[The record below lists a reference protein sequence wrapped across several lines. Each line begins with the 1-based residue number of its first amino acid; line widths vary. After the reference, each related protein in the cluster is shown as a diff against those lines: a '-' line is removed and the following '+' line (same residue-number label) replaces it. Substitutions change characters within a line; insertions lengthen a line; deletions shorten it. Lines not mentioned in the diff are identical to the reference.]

1 MYLFR
6 KTIKTEGSVCKII
19 LIKGLKESRIPVLI
33 SIFQFHLII
42 LILEANISL
51 NSTFKMTGQNDKK
64 VAIIGT
70 LKEKSLLKQKVFDNT
85 LESFS
90 VVKDVL
96 KSLSKEINSSL
107 GGIDSRIRLEYTD
120 RSNFD
125 AQLKVAGDILLFS
138 MHSNIFQFDREHPA
152 WKTAYIQKNKYN
164 AYSGIINIY
173 NFLNDSFKYSRLDDL
188 GYLIAR
194 IFINHEKQYFVEGK
208 RQMGM
213 LFTNYGNE
221 EISKQSLQMII
232 STAIQYAL
240 EFDLLV
246 PPYDAVK
253 IATVGQAE
261 AKIQHSRVITGKR
274 LGFQFNS
281 DDVLVSNPQ
290 ET

>member
-1 MYLFR
+1 M
-6 KTIKTEGSVCKII
+6 TE
-19 LIKGLKESRIPVLI
+19 
-33 SIFQFHLII
+33 
-42 LILEANISL
+42 
-51 NSTFKMTGQNDKK
+51 QNDKK
-64 VAIIGT
+64 QEIIGT
-70 LKEKSLLKQKVFDNT
+70 LKEKSILKQKVYDNT
-85 LESFS
+85 FESFCI
-90 VVKDVL
+90 VKDVL
-96 KSLSKEINSSL
+96 KSLSKDVNTSL
-107 GGIDSRIRLEYTD
+107 SGVDTRVRLEYTD

-125 AQLKVAGDILLFS
+125 AQIKVAGDILLFS

-152 WKTAYIQKNKYN
+152 WKTPYIQKNKYN

-173 NFLNDSFKYSRLDDL
+173 NFLADSFRYSRLDDL

-221 EISKQSLQMII
+221 EISKQSLQLII

-246 PPYDAVK
+246 PPYDTVK

-281 DDVLVSNPQ
+281 DDVLINDSNK
-290 ET
+290 T

>member
-1 MYLFR
+1 M
-6 KTIKTEGSVCKII
+6 VD
-19 LIKGLKESRIPVLI
+19 
-33 SIFQFHLII
+33 
-42 LILEANISL
+42 L
-51 NSTFKMTGQNDKK
+51 NEKK
-64 VAIIGT
+64 LAIVGT
-70 LKEKSLLKQKVFDNT
+70 LKDKSLLKQKVFDNT
-85 LESFS
+85 FEAFCS
-90 VVKDVL
+90 VKDVL
-96 KSLSKEINSSL
+96 KNISKEVNSNL
-107 GGIDSRIRLEYTD
+107 AGLDSRLKLEYTD

-125 AQLKVAGDILLFS
+125 AQIKVAGDILLFS

-152 WKTAYIQKNKYN
+152 WKTSYIQKNKFN

-173 NFLNDSFKYSRLDDL
+173 NFLADSFRYSRLDDL

-213 LFTNYGNE
+213 LFTNYGSE
-221 EISKQSLQMII
+221 EISSQSLQLII

-246 PPYDAVK
+246 PPYDTVK

-261 AKIQHSRVITGKR
+261 AKIQHSKVTTGKR

-281 DDVLVSNPQ
+281 DDVLISNPQ
-290 ET
+290 DT

>member
-1 MYLFR
+1 M
-6 KTIKTEGSVCKII
+6 SD
-19 LIKGLKESRIPVLI
+19 
-33 SIFQFHLII
+33 
-42 LILEANISL
+42 
-51 NSTFKMTGQNDKK
+51 QNDKK
-64 VAIIGT
+64 QEIIGI
-70 LKEKSLLKQKVFDNT
+70 LKEKSQLKQRVFDNT
-85 LESFS
+85 FESFCTI
-90 VVKDVL
+90 KEVL
-96 KSLSKEINSSL
+96 RNMTREINGNL
-107 GGIDSRIRLEYTD
+107 GGTDPRIRMEYTD

-125 AQLKVAGDILLFS
+125 AQIKVAADILLFS

-152 WKTAYIQKNKYN
+152 WKTTYVQKNKYN

-173 NFLNDSFKYSRLDDL
+173 NFLADSFRYSRLDDL

-221 EISKQSLQMII
+221 EISKQSLQLII
-232 STAIQYAL
+232 STAVQYSL

-246 PPYDAVK
+246 PPYDTVK

-261 AKIQHSRVITGKR
+261 AKIQHSRVMTGKR

-281 DDVLVSNPQ
+281 DDVLMSSSQ
-290 ET
+290 

>member
-1 MYLFR
+1 MP
-6 KTIKTEGSVCKII
+6 E
-19 LIKGLKESRIPVLI
+19 
-33 SIFQFHLII
+33 
-42 LILEANISL
+42 L
-51 NSTFKMTGQNDKK
+51 NEKK
-64 VAIIGT
+64 QAIITT
-70 LKEKSLLKQKVFDNT
+70 LKEKSVLKEKVYDNT
-85 LESFS
+85 LNAFIILKDILRNLA
-90 VVKDVL
+90 KDV
-96 KSLSKEINSSL
+96 NNNL
-107 GGIDSRIRLEYTD
+107 GDIDQRIKLEYSD

-125 AQLKVAGDILLFS
+125 AQMKVAGDILFFS

-173 NFLNDSFKYSRLDDL
+173 NFLFDSFKYSRLDDL

-194 IFINHEKQYFVEGK
+194 IFINHENQYFVEGK

-221 EISKQSLQMII
+221 EVSRKALEVII
-232 STAIQYAL
+232 ETAIHYAL

-246 PPYDAVK
+246 PPYDTVK

-281 DDVLVSNPQ
+281 DDVLERNAN

>member
-1 MYLFR
+1 MAELED
-6 KTIKTEGSVCKII
+6 KK
-19 LIKGLKESRIPVLI
+19 L
-33 SIFQFHLII
+33 LII
-42 LILEANISL
+42 S
-51 NSTFKMTGQNDKK
+51 
-64 VAIIGT
+64 T
-70 LKEKSLLKQKVFDNT
+70 LKEKSMLKQKVYDNT
-85 LESFS
+85 IEWFG
-90 VVKDVL
+90 VVKDIL
-96 KSLSKEINSSL
+96 KSMARDVNSSL
-107 GGIDSRIRLEYTD
+107 AGLDPRIKLEYTD

-152 WKTAYIQKNKYN
+152 WKTPYIQKNKFN

-173 NFLNDSFKYSRLDDL
+173 NFLFDSFRYSRLDDL

-194 IFINHEKQYFVEGK
+194 IFINHENQYFVEGK

-213 LFTNYGNE
+213 LFSNYGNE
-221 EISKQSLQMII
+221 AISSSSLQTII
-232 STAIQYAL
+232 STAIQYSL

-246 PPYDAVK
+246 PPYDTVK

-281 DDVLVSNPQ
+281 DDVLMGKNH
-290 ET
+290 EI

>member
-1 MYLFR
+1 MSELD
-6 KTIKTEGSVCKII
+6 E
-19 LIKGLKESRIPVLI
+19 
-33 SIFQFHLII
+33 
-42 LILEANISL
+42 
-51 NSTFKMTGQNDKK
+51 KK
-64 VAIIGT
+64 QAIIVT
-70 LKEKSLLKQKVFDNT
+70 LKEKSVLKQKVYDNT
-85 LESFS
+85 FESFCL
-90 VVKDVL
+90 VKEIL
-96 KSLSKEINSSL
+96 KSFSRESNVSL
-107 GGIDSRIRLEYTD
+107 AGIDSRIRLEYTD

-173 NFLNDSFKYSRLDDL
+173 NFLADSFKYSRLDDL

-221 EISKQSLQMII
+221 EISRQSLQII
-232 STAIQYAL
+232 IATAIQYSL

-246 PPYDAVK
+246 PPYDTVK

-281 DDVLVSNPQ
+281 DDVLVNNSQ

>member
-1 MYLFR
+1 M
-6 KTIKTEGSVCKII
+6 
-19 LIKGLKESRIPVLI
+19 PD
-33 SIFQFHLII
+33 
-42 LILEANISL
+42 L
-51 NSTFKMTGQNDKK
+51 NEKK
-64 VAIIGT
+64 KAIVT
-70 LKEKSLLKQKVFDNT
+70 SLKEKSLLKQRVFDNT
-85 LESFS
+85 LESFCT
-90 VVKDVL
+90 VKEVL
-96 KSLSKEINSSL
+96 KSLTKEANASL
-107 GGIDSRIRLEYTD
+107 AGIDSRIRLEYTD

-125 AQLKVAGDILLFS
+125 AQIKVAGDILLFS

-152 WKTAYIQKNKYN
+152 WKTPYIQKNKYN

-173 NFLNDSFKYSRLDDL
+173 NFLADSFRYSRLDDL

-221 EISKQSLQMII
+221 EIGKSSLQLII
-232 STAIQYAL
+232 TTAIQYSL

-246 PPYDAVK
+246 PPYDTVK

-261 AKIQHSRVITGKR
+261 SKIQHSKVITGKR

-281 DDVLVSNPQ
+281 DDVLGNNS
-290 ET
+290 EST

>member
-1 MYLFR
+1 MVDQ
-6 KTIKTEGSVCKII
+6 I
-19 LIKGLKESRIPVLI
+19 
-33 SIFQFHLII
+33 
-42 LILEANISL
+42 
-51 NSTFKMTGQNDKK
+51 DKK
-64 VAIIGT
+64 LAIIGT
-70 LKEKSLLKQKVFDNT
+70 LKEKSILKQKVFDNT
-85 LESFS
+85 LEAFCN
-90 VVKDVL
+90 VKEVL
-96 KSLSKEINSSL
+96 KNLSKEINSNL
-107 GGIDSRIRLEYTD
+107 VGIDSRIRLEYTD

-125 AQLKVAGDILLFS
+125 AQIKIAGDILLFS

-152 WKTAYIQKNKYN
+152 WKTAYIQKNKFN

-173 NFLNDSFKYSRLDDL
+173 NFLADSFKYSRQDDL

-194 IFINHEKQYFVEGK
+194 IFINHQKQYFVEGK

-221 EISKQSLQMII
+221 EISKQSLHVII

-261 AKIQHSRVITGKR
+261 AKIQHSRVMTGKR

-281 DDVLVSNPQ
+281 DDVLISNPQ

>member
-1 MYLFR
+1 MSELD
-6 KTIKTEGSVCKII
+6 
-19 LIKGLKESRIPVLI
+19 
-33 SIFQFHLII
+33 
-42 LILEANISL
+42 
-51 NSTFKMTGQNDKK
+51 DKK
-64 VAIIGT
+64 AAIIGT
-70 LKEKSLLKQKVFDNT
+70 LKEKSLLKQKVYDNT
-85 LESFS
+85 LEWFS
-90 VVKDVL
+90 VIKDILKNLSKDVN
-96 KSLSKEINSSL
+96 ISL
-107 GGIDSRIRLEYTD
+107 GGIDGRIKMEYTD

-152 WKTAYIQKNKYN
+152 WKTPYIQKNKYN

-173 NFLNDSFKYSRLDDL
+173 NFLFDSFKYSRLDDL

-194 IFINHEKQYFVEGK
+194 IFINHENQYLVEGK

-213 LFTNYGNE
+213 LFSNYGNE
-221 EISKQSLQMII
+221 AINRSSLQVII
-232 STAIQYAL
+232 STAIQYSL

-246 PPYDAVK
+246 PPYDTVK

-281 DDVLVSNPQ
+281 DDVLIKNPH

>member
-1 MYLFR
+1 M
-6 KTIKTEGSVCKII
+6 SD
-19 LIKGLKESRIPVLI
+19 
-33 SIFQFHLII
+33 
-42 LILEANISL
+42 
-51 NSTFKMTGQNDKK
+51 QNDKK
-64 VAIIGT
+64 QEIIGI
-70 LKEKSLLKQKVFDNT
+70 LKEKSQLKQRVFDNT
-85 LESFS
+85 FESFCT
-90 VVKDVL
+90 VKEIL
-96 KSLSKEINSSL
+96 RTLSKDINGHL
-107 GGIDSRIRLEYTD
+107 GGVDPRVRLEYTD

-125 AQLKVAGDILLFS
+125 AQIKVAADILLFS

-152 WKTAYIQKNKYN
+152 WKTPYIQKNKYN

-173 NFLNDSFKYSRLDDL
+173 NFLADSFRYSRLDDL

-221 EISKQSLQMII
+221 EINKQSLELII
-232 STAIQYAL
+232 STAIQYSI

-246 PPYDAVK
+246 PPYDTVK

-281 DDVLVSNPQ
+281 DDVLINNSQ
-290 ET
+290 

>member
-1 MYLFR
+1 MEF
-6 KTIKTEGSVCKII
+6 
-19 LIKGLKESRIPVLI
+19 
-33 SIFQFHLII
+33 
-42 LILEANISL
+42 
-51 NSTFKMTGQNDKK
+51 
-64 VAIIGT
+64 
-70 LKEKSLLKQKVFDNT
+70 
-85 LESFS
+85 
-90 VVKDVL
+90 
-96 KSLSKEINSSL
+96 
-107 GGIDSRIRLEYTD
+107 TD

-125 AQLKVAGDILLFS
+125 AQLKVAGDILFFS

-152 WKTAYIQKNKYN
+152 WKTPYIQKNKYN

-173 NFLNDSFKYSRLDDL
+173 NFLFDSFRYSRLDDL

-194 IFINHEKQYFVEGK
+194 IFINHENQYFVEGK

-221 EISKQSLQMII
+221 EISNESLQIII

-246 PPYDAVK
+246 PPYDTVK
-253 IATVGQAE
+253 IATVGQVE

-281 DDVLVSNPQ
+281 DDVLVTDSH
-290 ET
+290 

>member
-1 MYLFR
+1 M
-6 KTIKTEGSVCKII
+6 TE
-19 LIKGLKESRIPVLI
+19 
-33 SIFQFHLII
+33 
-42 LILEANISL
+42 
-51 NSTFKMTGQNDKK
+51 QNDKK
-64 VAIIGT
+64 LQIVST
-70 LKEKSLLKQKVFDNT
+70 LKDKSLLKQKVYDNT
-85 LESFS
+85 FESFCT
-90 VVKDVL
+90 VKDIL
-96 KSLSKEINSSL
+96 KGISKDINSSL
-107 GGIDSRIRLEYTD
+107 GGIDPRIKLEYTD

-125 AQLKVAGDILLFS
+125 AQIKVAGDIILFS

-152 WKTAYIQKNKYN
+152 WKTSYIQKNKYN

-173 NFLNDSFKYSRLDDL
+173 NFLADSFRYSRLDDL

-213 LFTNYGNE
+213 LFTNYGSE
-221 EISKQSLQMII
+221 EIGRDALQLII
-232 STAIQYAL
+232 STAIQYSM

-246 PPYDAVK
+246 PPYDTVK

-281 DDVLVSNPQ
+281 DDVLMGNSH

>member
-1 MYLFR
+1 MSELD
-6 KTIKTEGSVCKII
+6 E
-19 LIKGLKESRIPVLI
+19 
-33 SIFQFHLII
+33 
-42 LILEANISL
+42 
-51 NSTFKMTGQNDKK
+51 KK
-64 VAIIGT
+64 KAIVGT
-70 LKEKSLLKQKVFDNT
+70 LKEKSILKQKVYDTT
-85 LESFS
+85 LEWFS
-90 VVKDVL
+90 VI
-96 KSLSKEINSSL
+96 KEILKDLARDVNSNL
-107 GGIDSRIRLEYTD
+107 GIIDSRIKMEYTD

-152 WKTAYIQKNKYN
+152 WKTPYIQKNKFN

-173 NFLNDSFKYSRLDDL
+173 NFLFDSFKYSRLDDL

-194 IFINHEKQYFVEGK
+194 VFINHENQYLVEGK

-213 LFTNYGNE
+213 LFSNYGNE
-221 EISKQSLQMII
+221 ALTRSSLQVII
-232 STAIQYAL
+232 LTAIQYSL

-246 PPYDAVK
+246 PPYDTVK

-281 DDVLVSNPQ
+281 DDVLIKPH

>member
-1 MYLFR
+1 MPIF
-6 KTIKTEGSVCKII
+6 
-19 LIKGLKESRIPVLI
+19 LI
-33 SIFQFHLII
+33 F
-42 LILEANISL
+42 
-51 NSTFKMTGQNDKK
+51 NSPIMSDIDDKK
-64 VAIIGT
+64 LEIIGT
-70 LKEKSLLKQKVFDNT
+70 LKEKSVLKQKVFDNT
-85 LESFS
+85 LESFRM
-90 VVKDVL
+90 VKDIL
-96 KSLSKEINSSL
+96 KNFSKEVNSNLS
-107 GGIDSRIRLEYTD
+107 GIDSRIKMEYSD

-164 AYSGIINIY
+164 AYSGIIHIY
-173 NFLNDSFKYSRLDDL
+173 NFLADSFKYSRFDDL

-194 IFINHEKQYFVEGK
+194 IFINHENQYFVEGK

-221 EISKQSLQMII
+221 AVSNHALQIII
-232 STAIQYAL
+232 STAIQYSL

-246 PPYDAVK
+246 PPYDTVK

-281 DDVLVSNPQ
+281 DDVLVNNSNN
-290 ET
+290 T

>member
-1 MYLFR
+1 MS
-6 KTIKTEGSVCKII
+6 E
-19 LIKGLKESRIPVLI
+19 
-33 SIFQFHLII
+33 QD
-42 LILEANISL
+42 
-51 NSTFKMTGQNDKK
+51 DKK
-64 VAIIGT
+64 QAIIST
-70 LKEKSLLKQKVFDNT
+70 LKEKSLLKQKVYDIT
-85 LESFS
+85 LEWFGVIKDLLRSFS
-90 VVKDVL
+90 REVNV
-96 KSLSKEINSSL
+96 NL
-107 GGIDSRIRLEYTD
+107 GGLDARIKMEYTD

-152 WKTAYIQKNKYN
+152 WKTAYIQKNKFN

-173 NFLNDSFKYSRLDDL
+173 NFLADSFKYSRLDDL

-194 IFINHEKQYFVEGK
+194 LFINHENQYLVEGK

-213 LFTNYGNE
+213 LFSNYGNE
-221 EISKQSLQMII
+221 ALSRNALQIII
-232 STAIQYAL
+232 STAIQYSL

-246 PPYDAVK
+246 PPYDTVK

-281 DDVLVSNPQ
+281 DDVLMNHPH

>member
-1 MYLFR
+1 MSD
-6 KTIKTEGSVCKII
+6 K
-19 LIKGLKESRIPVLI
+19 
-33 SIFQFHLII
+33 
-42 LILEANISL
+42 
-51 NSTFKMTGQNDKK
+51 NDKK
-64 VAIIGT
+64 LEIISI
-70 LKEKSLLKQKVFDNT
+70 LKEKSLLKQKVYDNT
-85 LESFS
+85 FESFCT
-90 VVKDVL
+90 VKDVL
-96 KSLSKEINSSL
+96 KSMAKEINTNL
-107 GGIDSRIRLEYTD
+107 AGADSRIRLEYTD

-152 WKTAYIQKNKYN
+152 WKTAYIQKNRYN

-173 NFLNDSFKYSRLDDL
+173 NFLADSFRYSRLDDL

-213 LFTNYGNE
+213 LFTNYGSE
-221 EISKQSLQMII
+221 EISRQSLQLII
-232 STAIQYAL
+232 STAVHYSL

-246 PPYDAVK
+246 PPYDTVK
-253 IATVGQAE
+253 IATVGQVE
-261 AKIQHSRVITGKR
+261 SKIQTSRVITGKR

-281 DDVLVSNPQ
+281 DDVLSSNSH

>member
-1 MYLFR
+1 MSELD
-6 KTIKTEGSVCKII
+6 
-19 LIKGLKESRIPVLI
+19 
-33 SIFQFHLII
+33 
-42 LILEANISL
+42 
-51 NSTFKMTGQNDKK
+51 DKK
-64 VAIIGT
+64 QSIIAT
-70 LKEKSLLKQKVFDNT
+70 LREKSVLKQKVYDNT
-85 LESFS
+85 LESFCI
-90 VVKDVL
+90 VKDIL
-96 KSLSKEINSSL
+96 KNLAREVNVNL
-107 GGIDSRIRLEYTD
+107 VGVDTRIRLEYTD

-125 AQLKVAGDILLFS
+125 AQIRVAGDILLFS

-152 WKTAYIQKNKYN
+152 WKTSYIQKNKYN

-173 NFLNDSFKYSRLDDL
+173 NFLADSFKYSRQDDL

-194 IFINHEKQYFVEGK
+194 IFINHENQYFVEGK

-213 LFTNYGNE
+213 LFTNYGSE
-221 EISKQSLQMII
+221 SISRQALQVII
-232 STAIQYAL
+232 ETAIQYSL

-246 PPYDAVK
+246 PPYDTVK

-281 DDVLVSNPQ
+281 DDVLMNNSS

>member
-1 MYLFR
+1 MSELDE
-6 KTIKTEGSVCKII
+6 KKQHII
-19 LIKGLKESRIPVLI
+19 S
-33 SIFQFHLII
+33 
-42 LILEANISL
+42 
-51 NSTFKMTGQNDKK
+51 
-64 VAIIGT
+64 T
-70 LKEKSLLKQKVFDNT
+70 LKEKSTLKQKVFDNT
-85 LESFS
+85 LNSFGL
-90 VVKDVL
+90 VKEIL
-96 KSLSKEINSSL
+96 RSLSKEMNLSL
-107 GGIDSRIRLEYTD
+107 GGIDSRIKLEYTD

-125 AQLKVAGDILLFS
+125 AQIKVAGDVLLFS

-173 NFLNDSFKYSRLDDL
+173 NYLADSFKYSRFDDL

-194 IFINHEKQYFVEGK
+194 IFINHENQYFVEGK

-221 EISKQSLQMII
+221 EISKTSLHNII
-232 STAIQYAL
+232 YTAIQYSL

-246 PPYDAVK
+246 PPYDTVK

-261 AKIQHSRVITGKR
+261 AKIQHSKVITGKR

-281 DDVLVSNPQ
+281 DDVLVNNS
-290 ET
+290 EKT

>member
-1 MYLFR
+1 MSELDDK
-6 KTIKTEGSVCKII
+6 KTKII
-19 LIKGLKESRIPVLI
+19 
-33 SIFQFHLII
+33 
-42 LILEANISL
+42 
-51 NSTFKMTGQNDKK
+51 D
-64 VAIIGT
+64 T
-70 LKEKSLLKQKVFDNT
+70 LKQKSMLKQKVYDNT
-85 LESFS
+85 FEWFG
-90 VVKDVL
+90 VVKEILRDLAKEVNVRLGDV
-96 KSLSKEINSSL
+96 
-107 GGIDSRIRLEYTD
+107 DSRVKMEYID
-120 RSNFD
+120 RSSFD

-152 WKTAYIQKNKYN
+152 WKTPYIQKNKFN

-173 NFLNDSFKYSRLDDL
+173 NFLFDSFKYSRFDDL

-194 IFINHEKQYFVEGK
+194 IFINHENQYLVEGK

-213 LFTNYGNE
+213 LFSNYGNE
-221 EISKQSLQMII
+221 AITKSSLQVII
-232 STAIQYAL
+232 STAIQYSL

-246 PPYDAVK
+246 PPYDTVK

-281 DDVLVSNPQ
+281 DDVLLKTPH

>member
-1 MYLFR
+1 M
-6 KTIKTEGSVCKII
+6 SD
-19 LIKGLKESRIPVLI
+19 
-33 SIFQFHLII
+33 
-42 LILEANISL
+42 
-51 NSTFKMTGQNDKK
+51 QNEKK
-64 VAIIGT
+64 LLIIGT
-70 LKEKSLLKQKVFDNT
+70 LKEKSVLKQKVYDNT

-90 VVKDVL
+90 IVKDVL
-96 KSLSKEINSSL
+96 KSLAKEIITSL
-107 GGIDSRIRLEYTD
+107 TGMDSRIRLEYSD

-125 AQLKVAGDILLFS
+125 AQLKIAGDILLFS

-152 WKTAYIQKNKYN
+152 WKTTYIQKNKYN

-173 NFLNDSFKYSRLDDL
+173 NFLADSFRYSRLDDL
-188 GYLIAR
+188 GYLIGR

-221 EISKQSLQMII
+221 EINNQSLQLII
-232 STAIQYAL
+232 SSAIQYAL

-246 PPYDAVK
+246 PPYDTVK

-281 DDVLVSNPQ
+281 DDVLMGNSHKI
-290 ET
+290 

>member
-1 MYLFR
+1 MSELDDK
-6 KTIKTEGSVCKII
+6 KTKII
-19 LIKGLKESRIPVLI
+19 S
-33 SIFQFHLII
+33 
-42 LILEANISL
+42 
-51 NSTFKMTGQNDKK
+51 
-64 VAIIGT
+64 T
-70 LKEKSLLKQKVFDNT
+70 LKQKSMLKQKVYDNT
-85 LESFS
+85 FEWFG
-90 VVKDVL
+90 VVKEILRDLAKEVNVKLGDV
-96 KSLSKEINSSL
+96 
-107 GGIDSRIRLEYTD
+107 DSRVKMEYID
-120 RSNFD
+120 RSSFD

-152 WKTAYIQKNKYN
+152 WKTPYIQKSKFN

-173 NFLNDSFKYSRLDDL
+173 NFLFDSFKYSRLDDL

-194 IFINHEKQYFVEGK
+194 IFINHENQYLVEGK

-213 LFTNYGNE
+213 LFSNYGNE
-221 EISKQSLQMII
+221 AITKSSLQVII
-232 STAIQYAL
+232 STAIQYSL

-246 PPYDAVK
+246 PPYDTVK

-281 DDVLVSNPQ
+281 DDVLLKTPH